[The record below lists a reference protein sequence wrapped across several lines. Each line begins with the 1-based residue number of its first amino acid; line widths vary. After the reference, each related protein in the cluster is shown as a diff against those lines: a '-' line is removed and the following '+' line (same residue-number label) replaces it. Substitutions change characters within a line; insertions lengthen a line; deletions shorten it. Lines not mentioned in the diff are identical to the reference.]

1 MKRNIIFSKL
11 FCKLPSLMLRTA
23 FLENSKE
30 KVTLSKDKFRK
41 LILIMLCTF
50 CDILNLREK

>member
-11 FCKLPSLMLRTA
+11 CCKLTSLMLRTV

-30 KVTLSKDKFRK
+30 KVTLAKDKFRK
-41 LILIMLCTF
+41 LILIMLWTF
-50 CDILNLREK
+50 CDILNFREK